1 MHEMYLPAAAP
12 SWDYSELRPSLLLF
26 ITNSITAL
34 ADTVVVVRCTCIDG
48 FVALFLWLAVLA
60 YGGPATKIS
69 GFLSTC
75 RCPRRCKDLLDTTFF
90 GSVDRLRRIS
100 SSQTRRIDSTSGDS
114 MKILIL
120 LLSFVATTV
129 AFSPPLTAH
138 HAAHAVCGSNL
149 RLTVRRLSS
158 TPFSVG
164 GPSDELLELFSRQV
178 TQEFSASQL
187 YLSASI
193 WFNRREWEGM
203 AAYMLAES
211 AEERGHA
218 LDFVD
223 FANKRNIPIK
233 LETIE
238 APNAQWESPEEVWAD
253 ILKLEETNT
262 ASLLR
267 VAEAANS
274 CQDYAVLAFLNPF
287 HVSAMFL
294 LINQYF
300 NLLPRPLN
308 LHIIH

>member
-1 MHEMYLPAAAP
+1 MKN
-12 SWDYSELRPSLLLF
+12 F
-26 ITNSITAL
+26 IH
-34 ADTVVVVRCTCIDG
+34 
-48 FVALFLWLAVLA
+48 
-60 YGGPATKIS
+60 
-69 GFLSTC
+69 
-75 RCPRRCKDLLDTTFF
+75 
-90 GSVDRLRRIS
+90 
-100 SSQTRRIDSTSGDS
+100 
-114 MKILIL
+114 
-120 LLSFVATTV
+120 LLSCLATAV
-129 AFSPPLTAH
+129 AFSISPPTACRPTQ
-138 HAAHAVCGSNL
+138 AHDGGSNI

-218 LDFVD
+218 LEFVD

-253 ILKLEETNT
+253 ILKLEETKT

-287 HVSAMFL
+287 HVSAM
-294 LINQYF
+294 
-300 NLLPRPLN
+300 
-308 LHIIH
+308 IICR